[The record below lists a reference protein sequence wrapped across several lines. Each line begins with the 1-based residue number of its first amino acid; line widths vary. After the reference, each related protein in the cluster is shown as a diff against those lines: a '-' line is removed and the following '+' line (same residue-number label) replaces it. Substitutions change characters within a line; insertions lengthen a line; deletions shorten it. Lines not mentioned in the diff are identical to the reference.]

1 MSDSS
6 SRIAPRIETES
17 RRADRLVAS
26 AAVDAELEAL
36 PTEVLRPGGR
46 VTTLGLAIGGVAVL
60 ILGLGALEVGNFVAD
75 EFRRAVWLGWLTLV
89 IAVSGFGLI
98 LAAIGHELRGLASLE
113 AVDRLRA
120 ELNGEDAVARHR
132 AARRWV
138 SMLPAAVGERQAL
151 LPALDAV
158 NDPDALLALLV
169 QGPGRRL
176 RVEVDALSR
185 RAALQVA
192 ATLAA
197 TPSAGLAGLVIAWR
211 GIRLLRQI
219 AALHGLRPGLLATM
233 GLIRRTVFAAGAV
246 AAGEAVANAAAHAL
260 LSNPLLGRLAG
271 EMAGAGIAARRMIV
285 MGRAAAAASTPL
297 AVATLSRDEPPTG
310 TEK

>member
-1 MSDSS
+1 MSEPSP
-6 SRIAPRIETES
+6 RVAPRIEAETRHAE
-17 RRADRLVAS
+17 RL
-26 AAVDAELEAL
+26 AAPAPSVDAELAL
-36 PTEVLRPGGR
+36 LPAEVLRPGGR
-46 VTTLGLAIGGVAVL
+46 LTTLGMAIGGAGVL

-75 EFRRAVWLGWLTLV
+75 EFRRAAWLGWTTLA
-89 IAVSGFGLI
+89 IAVLGFGLI
-98 LAAIGHELRGLASLE
+98 LGAIGHELRGLASLE

-120 ELNGEDAVARHR
+120 ELGGADAVARHR

-138 SMLPAAVGERQAL
+138 TMLPPSVGEPKTL

-158 NDPDALLALLV
+158 NNPDVLLALLE

-176 RVEVDALSR
+176 RAECDALSR

-246 AAGEAVANAAAHAL
+246 AAGEAIANATAHAL

-297 AVATLSRDEPPTG
+297 ALAAPAGEEPLAG
-310 TEK
+310 L

>member
-120 ELNGEDAVARHR
+120 ELNGKDAVARHR

>member
-233 GLIRRTVFAAGAV
+233 GLIRRTVFAEGAV